1 MHKTAEARLPRQT
14 PFLAISRSLVFGFAT
29 SMGVFLNVINNAFI
43 FCPYFKRRKLY
54 KENVKCASFPDM
66 DTKLLVDGSI

>member
-54 KENVKCASFPDM
+54 KKMSNVLAFQIWTPS
-66 DTKLLVDGSI
+66 SR